1 MIRDQ
6 GLPMKIG
13 VILAGTIAAGLL
25 GPVRS
30 EATDLLRP
38 TVAPVASS
46 WQSGWFVHAGPAG
59 LVLNESAKISLGGA
73 RVPGASISI
82 DPQLTAAVEFGYFF
96 NPNFAVSFTG
106 GFPPTVDVLGRGTV
120 AGLGKLGTATYGPAT
135 LTAHYHFTGF
145 GNIQP
150 YIGAGPTFM
159 YVFNTKDGALSDLK
173 LANAVG
179 FAVQAGVNVMIDR
192 NWGVFFD
199 VKKAYLRS
207 TTTGTLGGIPAK
219 GKVVLDPLVIHTGVT
234 YKF

>member
-1 MIRDQ
+1 MRT
-6 GLPMKIG
+6 G
-13 VILAGTIAAGLL
+13 VLLAGTVAAAMLCS
-25 GPVRS
+25 VHS
-30 EATDLLRP
+30 EASDLLRP
-38 TVAPVASS
+38 TASPVAPS
-46 WQSGWFVHAGPAG
+46 WLSGWFLHVGPAG

-82 DPQLTAAVEFGYFF
+82 DPQLTGAVEFGYFF

-120 AGLGKLGTATYGPAT
+120 AGLGRLGTATYGPAT

-159 YVFNTKDGALSDLK
+159 YVFNTKDGAMADLK
-173 LANAVG
+173 MQNAIG
-179 FAVQAGVNVMIDR
+179 FAVQAGVNIMVNQ

-207 TTTGTLGGIPAK
+207 TASGNLGGAPVK